1 MNNSGPYKNFQI
13 EVKKGGYFLH
23 GSNRSFASLKDLMDH
38 LKGQILRTDNISF
51 TLKRCC
57 QPRPRGS
64 LALQGFVVAREQ
76 TPGTGGF
83 FRVFLVLYPAV
94 KLFKKKRN
102 LKFFPSLR
110 RRSFVRSKT
119 GARNRFEEGKGD
131 LEPAVFALTVG
142 WCSIIHVHEAA
153 GKGFGPS

>member
-23 GSNRSFASLKDLMDH
+23 GSNKSFASLKDLMDH

-57 QPRPRGS
+57 QPRPRGN

-83 FRVFLVLYPAV
+83 FRVFLVLYPGV
-94 KLFKKKRN
+94 KLFKKKR
-102 LKFFPSLR
+102 KKKEVKSFFILWGGGVLSEAKQVLWAGLTRGR
-110 RRSFVRSKT
+110 R
-119 GARNRFEEGKGD
+119 G
-131 LEPAVFALTVG
+131 LEPAVFALFVS
-142 WCSIIHVHEAA
+142 WC
-153 GKGFGPS
+153 

>member
-76 TPGTGGF
+76 TPATGGF

-94 KLFKKKRN
+94 KLFKKKK
-102 LKFFPSLR
+102 KFKVF
-110 RRSFVRSKT
+110 SFSEEEEFCQKQ
-119 GARNRFEEGKGD
+119 NRCQEQ
-131 LEPAVFALTVG
+131 V
-142 WCSIIHVHEAA
+142 
-153 GKGFGPS
+153 